1 MYTFAISNRNR
12 NEIDDIL
19 KDKYHNY
26 LTRCE
31 ENDNLIYILKVLTK
45 SIHLR
50 TFSLLKYSIKMLR

>member
-31 ENDNLIYILKVLTK
+31 ENDNLIYIESFDKIHTLKNIFIMVLP
-45 SIHLR
+45 
-50 TFSLLKYSIKMLR
+50 